1 LKQTNLP
8 SPAKL
13 SRKFTDK
20 TTVETR
26 EKMACFPL
34 VAKKAVEGRIDASLD
49 SFGSIQN
56 PKSYKRII
64 TNVTEKECGNCSYVL
79 IK

>member
-13 SRKFTDK
+13 SRTFTDK

-56 PKSYKRII
+56 PKSYKRKI

-79 IK
+79 MK